1 MTKGLASLCHAL
13 GRVEAANSASVQKP
27 ELPRI
32 RVPIPLRPR
41 TPNRPQL
48 IDFHPAKKSVQTELS
63 FDTSQLHLFEG
74 VR

>member
-13 GRVEAANSASVQKP
+13 GRVEAANSASIQKP

-32 RVPIPLRPR
+32 RVLIPLRPR
-41 TPNRPQL
+41 SRPHL
-48 IDFHPAKKSVQTELS
+48 IDFSAEKKSVQTEFS
-63 FDTSQLHLFEG
+63 FDTSQLQLFEG